1 MSLVAFQELFASLI
15 ADPALCK
22 KIIANPSLLETDYDL
37 TEREIKRIN
46 SFFKQK
52 GMGVNCMLYQINRY
66 TPVFDLMPY
75 TAKVLHKNC
84 KVYARQFW
92 DGYIKTNFQFR
103 DEVLLFG
110 AYMQNRLK
118 NEPETVPYLQD
129 IVNFEI
135 TYNRIRY
142 SLYDNPADG
151 IPFYSTQ
158 LNSYTRMVFM
168 KYDLRYLI
176 DQVITNAPGTVFDDI
191 PVVNS
196 WYLIRFNPTITM
208 HAVDL
213 ETAEAILAGKL
224 DISTLPASILDG
236 GFVIKTKVPA

>member
-1 MSLVAFQELFASLI
+1 
-15 ADPALCK
+15 
-22 KIIANPSLLETDYDL
+22 
-37 TEREIKRIN
+37 
-46 SFFKQK
+46 
-52 GMGVNCMLYQINRY
+52 
-66 TPVFDLMPY
+66 
-75 TAKVLHKNC
+75 
-84 KVYARQFW
+84 
-92 DGYIKTNFQFR
+92 
-103 DEVLLFG
+103 
-110 AYMQNRLK
+110 MQNRLK

-213 ETAEAILAGKL
+213 EIAEAILAEKL

-236 GFVIKTKVPA
+236 GFVVKTKVPA